1 MIIVSQYSYQAST
14 IELRMQFCDIE
25 ISVYYLI
32 SCAIGVLIDDRIYPV
47 IPRPRRFPDVQRI
60 MFGSLVAP
68 EIQSMN
74 SFRTHL
80 AGCPSSVHAS
90 RRLMFGSLVVPKIQ
104 KPEYDF
110 FYADFHRHSKL

>member
-47 IPRPRRFPDVQRI
+47 IPRPRRFPDVIDWKKDTESEFQKKD
-60 MFGSLVAP
+60 FL
-68 EIQSMN
+68 N
-74 SFRTHL
+74 SFVSETWVSYIYKVFL
-80 AGCPSSVHAS
+80 IT
-90 RRLMFGSLVVPKIQ
+90 F
-104 KPEYDF
+104 
-110 FYADFHRHSKL
+110 